1 MAAAPPF
8 FIFNPFTEFYLVK
21 MKEKFIIGRSDKID
35 LPDLDLYDLDAKV
48 DTGAYTSAIHYHHA
62 EEVNRGGEVMLHFTL
77 LDPTHPDYNDKSFYF
92 KEFERREIKNSFGES
107 EERYIITTH
116 IEIFGER
123 FSTEFSLSDRGN
135 LKFPILLG
143 RKLLAEHFIV
153 DVARRD
159 LSYRKKKK
167 KRKK

>member
-1 MAAAPPF
+1 
-8 FIFNPFTEFYLVK
+8 

-35 LPDLDLYDLDAKV
+35 LPDLHLFELDAKV

-62 EEVNRGGEVMLHFTL
+62 EEVNRDGEVMLHFTL

-92 KEFERREIKNSFGES
+92 KEFDRREIKNSFGES
-107 EERYIITTH
+107 EERYIIKAD

-143 RKLLAEHFIV
+143 RKLLAKHFIV
-153 DVARRD
+153 DVSRRD
-159 LSYRKKKK
+159 LSYRQKK
-167 KRKK
+167 KRRRKK